1 MLRVPSVALV
11 AAVALSGAGACGG
24 RQAGGPAWPASA
36 GSMVPDDPAEDGG
49 ESLEPDAPAA
59 VAALE
64 TAEEPEI
71 EVTEQV
77 AEAAVDEPVAEET
90 PAAAEETPAETPP
103 DEIFVEEEIVIEIE

>member
-1 MLRVPSVALV
+1 MLRLPSLALV
-11 AAVALSGAGACGG
+11 AVVALAGACGG

-64 TAEEPEI
+64 TAEEPEL

-77 AEAAVDEPVAEET
+77 AEAAVDEPAASET